1 MKPIA
6 RAEGQ
11 LCVFIMKTPGS
22 VLLLLGLGL
31 FAGAAESEDIDLLEL
46 KYLRSQVQDFKSR
59 LQASEKKT
67 RDLENEIKNLQENRG
82 GKKVVFSVSL
92 EKDALYEHTGPFKI
106 GKTLVYKQVFIN
118 IGDAFNSI
126 TGFFTAPVRGVYD
139 FSFSVLGYGGST
151 RVGAHLRRNGQN
163 LVMAYATLDR
173 GDINASNG
181 VSVLLEEGD
190 KVDVYLPAEHRILD
204 NYHHHSTFRGH
215 LLFQM

>member
-1 MKPIA
+1 
-6 RAEGQ
+6 
-11 LCVFIMKTPGS
+11 MKTPGA
-22 VLLLLGLGL
+22 VLLLLWLGL
-31 FAGAAESEDIDLLEL
+31 LAGAAESEDIDLL
-46 KYLRSQVQDFKSR
+46 KLRAQVQDFESR

-67 RDLENEIKNLQENRG
+67 RDLENEIRNLQENRG

-139 FSFSVLGYGGST
+139 FSFSVLGYGGT
-151 RVGAHLRRNGQN
+151 ARVGAHLRRNGQN